1 MCDTFTSAHRCATP
15 SHTPHMLSAQ
25 LLALQP
31 HALSTPSLTPKTRRG
46 SSFWS
51 EPWTE
56 PLLFQSA
63 WRMTLDIQSGGAR
76 LAVPLEIT
84 FSDEPVASGDFR
96 WTVEEPTCC
105 PARRLL
111 ASAGAFVGPKG
122 EVSVEA
128 RPGGWLAEPP
138 DRCGR
143 SALRFY
149 IDFPD
154 GAQRNGAALPP
165 GRAFFRAACWDG
177 AQLRQ
182 FEAEAAAVRAELD
195 ALGAAAEASASL
207 RLSAERAEAAVP
219 SERRQLLEYQLEIIE
234 RSMPDERGVLPG
246 ARVPLSPPNS
256 PAHSQTALLHIEC
269 CCRAGRPA
277 DGGGRRAEH
286 QDGRRGKYVGLDQQQ
301 L

>member
-1 MCDTFTSAHRCATP
+1 
-15 SHTPHMLSAQ
+15 MLSAQ

-31 HALSTPSLTPKTRRG
+31 HALSTPALTPTRRG

-84 FSDEPVASGDFR
+84 FSDEPVAGGDFR

-111 ASAGAFVGPKG
+111 ASAGTFVGPQG

-154 GAQRNGAALPP
+154 GAQRNGAELPP
-165 GRAFFRAACWDG
+165 GRAYFRAACWDG

-207 RLSAERAEAAVP
+207 GLSAERAEAAMP

-234 RSMPDERGVLPG
+234 HSMPDERGVLPG
-246 ARVPLSPPNS
+246 PGDLQMAAGGELSIKTDSVANMWGLIRSNFDTIGGFTLAP
-256 PAHSQTALLHIEC
+256 I
-269 CCRAGRPA
+269 RPA
-277 DGGGRRAEH
+277 GAE
-286 QDGRRGKYVGLDQQQ
+286 L
-301 L
+301 

>member
-1 MCDTFTSAHRCATP
+1 
-15 SHTPHMLSAQ
+15 MLSAQ

-31 HALSTPSLTPKTRRG
+31 HALRPALTPTRRG

-182 FEAEAAAVRAELD
+182 FEAEASAVRAELD

-207 RLSAERAEAAVP
+207 GHAERAEAAVP

-246 ARVPLSPPNS
+246 PGDLQMAAGGELSIKTDGVANMWGLISSNFDTIGGFAFAP
-256 PAHSQTALLHIEC
+256 I
-269 CCRAGRPA
+269 RPA
-277 DGGGRRAEH
+277 GAE
-286 QDGRRGKYVGLDQQQ
+286 VS
-301 L
+301 